1 MSSALGLALTDS
13 LTRLVP
19 PRLGATEGATAEAK
33 ATRETAVMALAKAL
47 ERGELGLD
55 LNGPAPEGLEANAW
69 PNAVVTAL
77 KECGWLVSADVL
89 NAAPEAPF
97 VLDGHWL
104 RWRRWHLHLHHC
116 LEQLLEL
123 GRTALPR
130 ALSEDQSNAARTAAQ
145 QAGLDQQQTQAV
157 LALLQHRLVLLTGGP
172 GTGKTSTVVQMLAA
186 ALTCNPAIQI
196 QLAAPTGKA
205 AARLQQAVSAG
216 SNALSS
222 DAMHHLSSLPSST
235 LHRLLEAQGENRY
248 RRNRSLPL
256 VVDLLVVDEV
266 SMVDL
271 PLMEALL
278 EALPDHAQLLLV
290 GDPDQLPPVGPGA
303 VLQELSQP
311 QRRHELGTA
320 AIELQTTYRNNGAIA
335 ALADQLRQSNSGF
348 SKAQLSQLQ
357 PDDNVQWL
365 EVKRQGLPTRLLNDL
380 RAHQERLSALA
391 KALRWYD
398 GQPHPDDAAA
408 LLEQLEAWVA
418 LSPVRQGPWGVDT
431 LNRAVLGDRSR
442 RSVQHWPAGTP
453 VLNRHNRPDQGL
465 ANGDIGVVV
474 MQEQET
480 RVLLPGQRLLH
491 PAQLTGAEPAFALT
505 VHKSQGSQYSEV
517 ALLLPPV
524 RHQDPRLAYTGL
536 TRARHNVLLITPED

>member
-33 ATRETAVMALAKAL
+33 ATRETAVMALAEAL

-77 KECGWLVSADVL
+77 KVCGWLVSADVL

-311 QRRHELGTA
+311 QRRHALGPA
-320 AIELQTTYRNNGAIA
+320 AVELQTTYRNNGAIA
-335 ALADQLRQSNSGF
+335 ALADQLRQSSSGF

-357 PDDNVQWL
+357 PDDNVKWL